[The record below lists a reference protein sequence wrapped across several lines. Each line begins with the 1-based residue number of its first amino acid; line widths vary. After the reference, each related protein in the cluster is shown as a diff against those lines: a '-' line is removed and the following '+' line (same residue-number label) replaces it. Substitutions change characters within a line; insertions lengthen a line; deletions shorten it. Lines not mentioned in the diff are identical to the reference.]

1 MPKKFKEQEDLRLT
15 KEKWGK
21 IYKSVEEVNDK
32 FSDSDYKY
40 IKNI

>member
-1 MPKKFKEQEDLRLT
+1 MSEKFKEQEDLKLT
-15 KEKWGK
+15 KEKWSK
-21 IYKSVEEVNDK
+21 TYKSVGEINDK